1 MKLLSTGI
9 YMAATFK
16 EKIVHY
22 SENIEGIDY
31 VLGDIHG
38 RFDLVYQSLKE
49 VGFNE
54 NKDRLFCV
62 GDLIDRGPYSNHVV
76 EFLSRPYVHAVRG
89 NHEDMLLEFYE
100 AYPNASDGEFFQ
112 AGYRNGMTWFLKE
125 SVSERGKILEA
136 LSRLPLVIE
145 IENHRGLVGLVH
157 AEVPANMSWPDF
169 KEQINQGNSH
179 VIETALWGRK
189 RLTHEIQEDIEGLG
203 RLYVGHTVQ
212 ERVKKL
218 GNVVAIDTGAV
229 FNQHLSMVNIACST
243 AVLLKPEEAQNNIF
257 NATLSTSRPFSKMK

>member
-1 MKLLSTGI
+1 
-9 YMAATFK
+9 MAATFK
-16 EKIVHY
+16 EKIIHFN
-22 SENIEGIDY
+22 ENKNGTDY

-54 NKDRLFCV
+54 DKDRLFCV
-62 GDLIDRGPYSNHVV
+62 GDLIDRGPYSHHVV
-76 EFLSRPYVHAVRG
+76 HFLSHPYVHALRG

-100 AYPNASDGEFFQ
+100 TYPNASDEEFFQ
-112 AGYRNGMTWFLKE
+112 AGHQNGMTWFLNE
-125 SVSERGKILEA
+125 NASERAKILES
-136 LSRLPLVIE
+136 LSNLPLVIE
-145 IENHRGLVGLVH
+145 IDNHRGLVGLVH
-157 AEVPANMSWPDF
+157 AEVPLSMSWADF
-169 KEQINQGNSH
+169 KEKIAQGNSQ

-189 RLTHEIQEDIEGLG
+189 RLTHEIQEDIDGLG

-212 ERVKKL
+212 AHVKKL

-243 AVLLKPEEAQNNIF
+243 TVLLKPEKAQNNTF
-257 NATLSTSRPFSKMK
+257 NAVLSTDRPFSKMK